1 VIAEFVEDL
10 MAGKNVRR
18 PALNFNEAAPISVAM
33 LVRSCMAEP
42 EERKNM
48 RQLRSEVENVLKI
61 KFVNE
66 NHGPAPLLTTA
77 G

>member
-1 VIAEFVEDL
+1 

-18 PALNFNEAAPISVAM
+18 PALNFNEAAPIAVAM

-48 RQLRSEVENVLKI
+48 RQ
-61 KFVNE
+61 FVNDE
-66 NHGPAPLLTTA
+66 RSPLLTTA

>member
-1 VIAEFVEDL
+1 

-18 PALNFNEAAPISVAM
+18 PALNFNEAAPIAVAM

-48 RQLRSEVENVLKI
+48 RQMRSEVENVLKI
-61 KFVNE
+61 KFVNDRRS
-66 NHGPAPLLTTA
+66 PVLTTA
-77 G
+77 D